1 MDKRKGLYFTIIGG
15 LAGLFFLTTRFYIP
29 MMKNN
34 AQCLTQYKQLKTQV
48 ETIGSLSKAELDV
61 LEAKL
66 ENALSNLEKSFP
78 ASGELKLT
86 EQLARVPE
94 GADIVFTNIAY
105 QEPFDKEGYRVFPVE
120 VNARAAFY
128 DFLKYLAEIETNPSL
143 IGVGSLAL
151 RRTEPDSKFLDIEI
165 TFLGFRLTRQFP
177 AISKYLQDKYKPFNK
192 HRLDSLLEPVKLTDT
207 KNLVAKW
214 KDYNPFADIY
224 NIKPKVAQSGR
235 EKVEFESLSL
245 QGILRIADKK
255 AALINDVVVKEGESI
270 AGMQVE
276 EIQDYKVVLSDSGKK
291 YILKMGIEDENIKY

>member
-29 MMKNN
+29 MIKNN

-48 ETIGSLSKAELDV
+48 ETIGSLSKAELDA

-66 ENALSNLEKSFP
+66 ENVLSNLEKSFP
-78 ASGELKLT
+78 ESGELKLM

-94 GADIVFTNIAY
+94 GVDIVFTNIAH

-165 TFLGFRLTRQFP
+165 TFFGFRLTRQFP
-177 AISKYLQDKYKPFNK
+177 AISKYLQDKYKSFNK
-192 HRLDSLLEPVKLTDT
+192 QRLESLLEPVKLTDI
-207 KNLVAKW
+207 KNLAAKW

-224 NIKPKVAQSGR
+224 NIKPKVTQSER
-235 EKVEFESLSL
+235 EKVEFESISL
-245 QGILRIADKK
+245 QGILRIRDKK
-255 AALINDVVVKEGESI
+255 AALINDVVVREGESI

-276 EIQDYKVVLSDSGKK
+276 EIQDYKVILSESGKK
-291 YILKMGIEDENIKY
+291 YILKMGIEDENIKH